1 MATKSDFT
9 AEEWQILTWAV
20 ADAQRYVSDAHR
32 GFLESFR
39 EAGAA
44 EEFVDAVLLDPEA
57 GLMRELAGDVGIARD
72 PELKARPKAVAE
84 VATARLREAVA
95 ILQAKAPEEM
105 SGYGE
110 MVLGLAKSTG
120 AAVGGV
126 SAEEADALADIAA
139 ALGGGER

>member
-20 ADAQRYVSDAHR
+20 ADAQRYVSVAHR

-57 GLMRELAGDVGIARD
+57 GLMRRAGRRCRHR
-72 PELKARPKAVAE
+72 ARPGAQGPAQGGC
-84 VATARLREAVA
+84 RGGDR
-95 ILQAKAPEEM
+95 AP
-105 SGYGE
+105 
-110 MVLGLAKSTG
+110 A
-120 AAVGGV
+120 
-126 SAEEADALADIAA
+126 
-139 ALGGGER
+139 